1 MIDVA
6 KELKVAMQT
15 GKVVLGSKQAMRLA
29 SKGKAKLIIMASN
42 TPQGIKDK
50 ISAYARVS
58 KIPIYIYPGSS
69 WDLGAICGKPFVVA
83 AVSVID
89 EGDSEI
95 LKLAGEGG

>member
-15 GKVVLGSKQAMRLA
+15 GKVAVGSKQAMKLA
-29 SKGKAKLIIMASN
+29 GMGKAKLIIVASN
-42 TPQGIKDK
+42 APQEIKEK
-50 ISAYARVS
+50 ISNLAKVS
-58 KIPIYIYPGSS
+58 KIPMYIYPGSS

-95 LKLAGEGG
+95 LKLVGEGG